1 MIKFT
6 FNDSEMDWTYTAE
19 IEDIS
24 IDGYDLS
31 ISEAR
36 VEGRIATDEELD
48 QMNDD
53 GEFHYDQVMKS
64 AY

>member
-1 MIKFT
+1 
-6 FNDSEMDWTYTAE
+6 MDWTYTAK
-19 IEDIS
+19 IEDII